1 MGKKCLKKCVLDRI
15 DPFILAW
22 MLSIYA
28 MTMDDNDNAK
38 RRSNQLH
45 LEAKIVDF
53 HIQIRVEH

>member
-28 MTMDDNDNAK
+28 MTMDDNDNAQ
-38 RRSNQLH
+38 RPLQSTTFGG
-45 LEAKIVDF
+45 IVDF
-53 HIQIRVEH
+53 HIQIRVEP